1 MILYRLNFYFERIK
15 VEIIRLLQVYV
26 CNVVLLS
33 KITINYLFSPFL
45 HTILFIYITLI
56 FFGFFNI
63 MMYIINM
70 ASVMKK
76 RTVKELIFENYY
88 RIWNLDLLEK
98 TVFIQWNNNNN
109 QKDLLSLPSKVKKK
123 IGADKSST
131 SPLYRKIR
139 KPEFFL
145 MKKCKNSNTISC
157 LKRLWKYL

>member
-15 VEIIRLLQVYV
+15 AAIIRLLQVYV

-98 TVFIQWNNNNN
+98 TVFIQ
-109 QKDLLSLPSKVKKK
+109 
-123 IGADKSST
+123 
-131 SPLYRKIR
+131 
-139 KPEFFL
+139 
-145 MKKCKNSNTISC
+145 
-157 LKRLWKYL
+157 

>member
-15 VEIIRLLQVYV
+15 AAIIRLLQVYV
-26 CNVVLLS
+26 CIVVLLS

-56 FFGFFNI
+56 FLGFFNI

-123 IGADKSST
+123 KLVLIKVLLV
-131 SPLYRKIR
+131 LYIVK
-139 KPEFFL
+139 
-145 MKKCKNSNTISC
+145 
-157 LKRLWKYL
+157 